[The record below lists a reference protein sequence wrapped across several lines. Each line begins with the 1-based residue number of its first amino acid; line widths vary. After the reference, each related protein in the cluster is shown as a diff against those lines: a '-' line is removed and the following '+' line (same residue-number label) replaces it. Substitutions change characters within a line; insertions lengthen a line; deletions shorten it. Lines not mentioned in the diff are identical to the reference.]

1 MKRQIFDSLPPT
13 TPPRGTK
20 KTIANYVQCEEESID
35 RPEVEGTTKQTLE
48 YKRQYS
54 QVYAIMN
61 LSNAIGLLLLGG
73 SASAFVPSGLNGARS
88 TAIVTKAVSGSKGTG
103 EGWID
108 PSAPVNSEESLRLT
122 LEKSLEGAQFQKRLS
137 LLGSTGS
144 IGTQT
149 LDIVDACPDNFVV
162 DALSAGGNAELMT
175 EQVLKYKPKIA
186 SMSTPEAATELKE
199 RLVAAGC
206 EEMPTVLHGDDGIL
220 AAATI
225 DSADTVVTGIVGAAG
240 LKPTIEAIKL
250 KKDIALANKET
261 LISGGPVINPL
272 VKEHGINML
281 PADSEHSAI
290 FQCLQGVP
298 EGGLRRVILTAS
310 GGAFRDFSKDE
321 LFKMCEEDPRTV
333 QAKAT
338 THPNWDMGAK
348 ITLDSATM
356 MNKGLEVIEAH
367 YLFGASYDD
376 IDVVIHPQ
384 SIVHSMVETQ
394 DTSCIAQLGW
404 ADMRLPLVYSVSWP
418 HRLKMPYKPLDL
430 AEVSKMTF
438 MAPDHDKYPCIR
450 LAYEAGRTGGT
461 MTAVLNAA
469 NEAANEMFR
478 EDIGLGFLDIPKLIE
493 SAMEEHKE
501 ELKTEDVGLDDILNF
516 DSWAREHVETKSAS
530 MKNKMFV

>member
-1 MKRQIFDSLPPT
+1 MKVTIAALLTLISCQSVAAFTVSGT
-13 TPPRGTK
+13 HGTK
-20 KTIANYVQCEEESID
+20 ITELNA
-35 RPEVEGTTKQTLE
+35 
-48 YKRQYS
+48 
-54 QVYAIMN
+54 AI
-61 LSNAIGLLLLGG
+61 
-73 SASAFVPSGLNGARS
+73 
-88 TAIVTKAVSGSKGTG
+88 SGSSGTG
-103 EGWID
+103 EGWLSN
-108 PSAPVNSEESLRLT
+108 PAAPVNSEASLRLT
-122 LEKSLEGAQFQKRLS
+122 LQESLKGSSFQKRLS
-137 LLGSTGS
+137 ILGSTGS

-149 LDIVDACPDNFVV
+149 LEIVDACPENFVV
-162 DALSAGGNAELMT
+162 DALSAGANVDLMA
-175 EQVLKYKPKIA
+175 EQVMKYNPKVA
-186 SMSTPEAATELKE
+186 SLTTPEAAAELKE
-199 RLVAAGC
+199 RLESMGC
-206 EEMPTVLHGDDGIL
+206 KNMPEIMYGDEGIL
-220 AAATI
+220 AVATT

-272 VKEHGINML
+272 VAEYGINML

-321 LFKMCEEDPRTV
+321 LFKMCQDDPRAV

-376 IDVVIHPQ
+376 IDIVIHPQ

-404 ADMRLPLVYSVSWP
+404 ADMRLPLVYSVAWP

-430 AEVSKMTF
+430 AELGSLTFSK
-438 MAPDHDKYPCIR
+438 PDVEKYPCIK
-450 LAYEAGRTGGT
+450 LAYDAGRAGGT

-493 SAMEEHKE
+493 GAMEDHKE
-501 ELKTEDVGLDDILNF
+501 DLKIDDVVLDDILSC
-516 DSWAREHVETKSAS
+516 DAWAREHVEAAAK
-530 MKNKMFV
+530 KLNEKILL

>member
-1 MKRQIFDSLPPT
+1 MRLTELSVSLIVGSAAAFAPT
-13 TPPRGTK
+13 TGISATR
-20 KTIANYVQCEEESID
+20 
-35 RPEVEGTTKQTLE
+35 TT
-48 YKRQYS
+48 
-54 QVYAIMN
+54 
-61 LSNAIGLLLLGG
+61 
-73 SASAFVPSGLNGARS
+73 SASTVRLQL
-88 TAIVTKAVSGSKGTG
+88 VSGSQGTG

-108 PSAPVNSEESLRLT
+108 PSAPVNSKASLEKT
-122 LEKSLEGAQFQKRLS
+122 LSKSLEGSNFLKRLS

-149 LDIVDACPDNFVV
+149 LEIVDACPDNFVV
-162 DALSAGGNAELMT
+162 DALSAGTNVELMT
-175 EQVLKYKPKIA
+175 QQVLKYSPKVA
-186 SMSTPEAATELKE
+186 SMSTPEAAKELKR
-199 RLVAAGC
+199 RLQDEGC
-206 EEMPTVLHGDDGIL
+206 KSMPLILSGQEGIV
-220 AAATI
+220 AAATV
-225 DSADTVVTGIVGAAG
+225 DTADTVVTGIVGAAG
-240 LKPTIEAIKL
+240 LEPTIEAIKM

-272 VKEHGINML
+272 VEKYGINML

-298 EGGLRRVILTAS
+298 PGGLRRVILTAS

-321 LFKMCEEDPRTV
+321 LFRLCEDNPRAV

-376 IDVVIHPQ
+376 IDIVIHPQ

-430 AEVSKMTF
+430 AELGSLTFSK
-438 MAPDHDKYPCIR
+438 PDHAKYPCIG
-450 LAYEAGRTGGT
+450 LAYAAGRQGGT

-478 EDIGLGFLDIPKLIE
+478 ADVGLGFLDIPKLIE
-493 SAMEEHKE
+493 GAMEAHKE
-501 ELKTEDVGLDDILNF
+501 EFKKDGVTLEDILHV
-516 DSWAREHVETKSAS
+516 DQWAREHVRQASEQLDKS
-530 MKNKMFV
+530 KVIVV

>member
-1 MKRQIFDSLPPT
+1 M
-13 TPPRGTK
+13 G
-20 KTIANYVQCEEESID
+20 
-35 RPEVEGTTKQTLE
+35 
-48 YKRQYS
+48 
-54 QVYAIMN
+54 
-61 LSNAIGLLLLGG
+61 
-73 SASAFVPSGLNGARS
+73 
-88 TAIVTKAVSGSKGTG
+88 AVSGSAGTG

-108 PSAPVNSEESLRLT
+108 PSAPVNSEASLKLT
-122 LEKSLEGAQFQKRLS
+122 LEKSLEGANFQKRLS

-162 DALSAGGNAELMT
+162 DALSAGTNVELMA
-175 EQVLKYKPKIA
+175 EQVLKYRPKIA
-186 SMSTPEAATELKE
+186 SLATPEAAAELE
-199 RLVAAGC
+199 DRLKAAGC
-206 EEMPTVLHGDDGIL
+206 ERMPEILHGDDGIM
-220 AAATI
+220 AASTV

-240 LKPTIEAIKL
+240 LKPTIEAIKR

-272 VKEHGINML
+272 VEEHGINML

-310 GGAFRDFSKDE
+310 GGAFRDYGKDE
-321 LFKMCEEDPRTV
+321 LFRMCEEDPRAV

-418 HRLKMPYKPLDL
+418 HRLRMPYKPLDL

-438 MAPDHDKYPCIR
+438 MKPDHEKYPCIR
-450 LAYEAGRTGGT
+450 LAYEAGRAGGT

-478 EDIGLGFLDIPKLIE
+478 DDVGLGFLDIPKLVE
-493 SAMEEHKE
+493 SAMEAHKDDH
-501 ELKTEDVGLDDILNF
+501 KTDGVTLDDILSC
-516 DSWAREHVETKSAS
+516 DAWARQHVVEKSAELAKKS
-530 MKNKMFV
+530 TLLV

>member
-1 MKRQIFDSLPPT
+1 MKLPSL
-13 TPPRGTK
+13 
-20 KTIANYVQCEEESID
+20 A
-35 RPEVEGTTKQTLE
+35 
-48 YKRQYS
+48 
-54 QVYAIMN
+54 
-61 LSNAIGLLLLGG
+61 LSGLLLARE
-73 SASAFVPSGLNGARS
+73 ASAFSPATSGRASTSLNVFS
-88 TAIVTKAVSGSKGTG
+88 PPGSAGTG

-108 PSAPVNSEESLRLT
+108 PSAPVNTPESLKKT
-122 LEKSLEGAQFQKRLS
+122 LSKSLEGASFKKRLS
-137 LLGSTGS
+137 ILGSTGS

-162 DALSAGGNAELMT
+162 DALSAGNNAELMAD
-175 EQVLKYKPKIA
+175 QVMKYKPKVA
-186 SMSTPEAATELKE
+186 SLATVKAAEKLKEILKDRGCADMPEIVHGSDGINEAAT
-199 RLVAAGC
+199 VS
-206 EEMPTVLHGDDGIL
+206 T
-220 AAATI
+220 
-225 DSADTVVTGIVGAAG
+225 ADTVVTGIVGAAG
-240 LKPTIEAIKL
+240 LLPTIEAIKL
-250 KKDIALANKET
+250 GKDIALANKET

-272 VKEHGINML
+272 VEKHGINML

-298 EGGLRRVILTAS
+298 PGGLRRVILTAS

-321 LFKMCEEDPRTV
+321 LFRMCEEDPRAV
-333 QAKAT
+333 QKKAT

-376 IDVVIHPQ
+376 IDIVIHPQ

-404 ADMRLPLVYSVSWP
+404 ADMRLPIVYSVSWP

-430 AEVSKMTF
+430 AELGSLTF
-438 MAPDHDKYPCIR
+438 KAPDREKYPCIQ
-450 LAYEAGRTGGT
+450 LAYDAGKKGGT

-478 EDIGLGFLDIPKLIE
+478 EDVGLGFLDIPKLIE
-493 SAMEEHKE
+493 GAMEAHKE
-501 ELKTEDVGLDDILNF
+501 DFKDKDVTLDDILNC
-516 DSWAREHVETKSAS
+516 DAWAREYVHENTKNVVNAPL
-530 MKNKMFV
+530 VIT

>member
-1 MKRQIFDSLPPT
+1 MISSRFVVALFVSVT
-13 TPPRGTK
+13 
-20 KTIANYVQCEEESID
+20 
-35 RPEVEGTTKQTLE
+35 
-48 YKRQYS
+48 
-54 QVYAIMN
+54 
-61 LSNAIGLLLLGG
+61 
-73 SASAFVPSGLNGARS
+73 SAFTPTKPVP
-88 TAIVTKAVSGSKGTG
+88 VSSSSLFVFPGSKGTG

-108 PSAPVNSEESLRLT
+108 ASAPVNTEDSLKKTLSKT
-122 LEKSLEGAQFQKRLS
+122 LEGSDFKKRLS

-149 LDIVDACPDNFVV
+149 LQIVDACPNNFEI
-162 DALSAGGNAELMT
+162 DALSAGNNAKLMC
-175 EQVLKYKPKIA
+175 EQVLKYKPKVA
-186 SMSTPEAATELKE
+186 SLATPQAAAELKQ
-199 RLVAAGC
+199 LLLAAGC
-206 EEMPTVLHGDDGIL
+206 DDMPEILHGDDGIL
-220 AAATI
+220 AAATVR
-225 DSADTVVTGIVGAAG
+225 SADTVVTGIVGAAG

-250 KKDIALANKET
+250 GKDIALANKET

-272 VKEHGINML
+272 VAEYGVNML

-298 EGGLRRVILTAS
+298 PGGLRRIILTAS
-310 GGAFRDFSKDE
+310 GGAFRDLTKEE
-321 LFKMCEEDPRTV
+321 LLRMCQEEPRLI

-384 SIVHSMVETQ
+384 SIIHSMVETQ

-404 ADMRLPLVYSVSWP
+404 ADMRLPLVYSISWP
-418 HRLKMPYKPLDL
+418 HRLRMPYEPLDL
-430 AEVSKMTF
+430 AKLATLTF
-438 MAPDHDKYPCIR
+438 KAPDTEKYPCIR
-450 LAYEAGRTGGT
+450 LAYEAGRAGGT

-478 EDIGLGFLDIPKLIE
+478 ADVGLGFLDIPKLIE
-493 SAMEEHKE
+493 AAMEAHKND
-501 ELKTEDVGLDDILNF
+501 LKTKEITLDDILSC
-516 DSWAREHVETKSAS
+516 DSWARQFVAQQSQTIRSKHVL
-530 MKNKMFV
+530 FV

>member
-1 MKRQIFDSLPPT
+1 MKFSL
-13 TPPRGTK
+13 
-20 KTIANYVQCEEESID
+20 S
-35 RPEVEGTTKQTLE
+35 
-48 YKRQYS
+48 
-54 QVYAIMN
+54 
-61 LSNAIGLLLLGG
+61 LSLLL
-73 SASAFVPSGLNGARS
+73 ASSTNAFVPQQKKNVGVTTLNAGKM
-88 TAIVTKAVSGSKGTG
+88 ISGSKGTG

-108 PSAPVNSEESLRLT
+108 PSAPVNSEASLKKT
-122 LEKSLEGAQFQKRLS
+122 LEKSLEGANFQKRLS

-149 LDIVDACPDNFVV
+149 LEIVDACPDNFVV
-162 DALSAGGNAELMT
+162 DALSAGTNAKLMS
-175 EQVLKYKPKIA
+175 EQVLKYKPKVA
-186 SMSTPEAATELKE
+186 SLATAEAADELKTLLKDSGMSTDDMPEI
-199 RLVAAGC
+199 VF
-206 EEMPTVLHGDDGIL
+206 GDDGTV
-220 AAATI
+220 AAATV

-240 LKPTIEAIKL
+240 LLPTIEAIKL

-272 VKEHGINML
+272 VEEYGINML
-281 PADSEHSAI
+281 PADSEHSAL

-298 EGGLRRVILTAS
+298 EGGLRRLILTAS

-321 LFKMCEEDPRTV
+321 LFNMCQNDPRAV

-376 IDVVIHPQ
+376 IDIVIHPQ

-430 AEVSKMTF
+430 AEIGSLTF
-438 MAPDHDKYPCIR
+438 TKPDTEKYPCIQ
-450 LAYEAGRTGGT
+450 LAYEAGKAGGT

-493 SAMEEHKE
+493 GAMEAHKDD
-501 ELKTEDVGLDDILNF
+501 LKIKDVTLDDILNC
-516 DSWAREHVETKSAS
+516 DTWAREHVVKASAK
-530 MKNKMFV
+530 MKEANKQLIV

>member
-1 MKRQIFDSLPPT
+1 MKLSIALPLLIA
-13 TPPRGTK
+13 GT
-20 KTIANYVQCEEESID
+20 
-35 RPEVEGTTKQTLE
+35 
-48 YKRQYS
+48 
-54 QVYAIMN
+54 
-61 LSNAIGLLLLGG
+61 
-73 SASAFVPSGLNGARS
+73 ASAFAPSQNGARA
-88 TAIVTKAVSGSKGTG
+88 TKIVTNLVSGSKGTG

-108 PSAPVNSEESLRLT
+108 PSAPVNSKQALRLT
-122 LEKSLEGAQFQKRLS
+122 LQKSLEGSSFKKRLS

-149 LDIVDACPDNFVV
+149 LEIVDACPDNFVV
-162 DALSAGGNAELMT
+162 DALSAGNNAKLMA

-186 SMSTPEAATELKE
+186 SMSSPEAAVELKE
-199 RLVAAGC
+199 RLIAAGC
-206 EEMPTVLHGDDGIL
+206 DQMPEILCGDDGIL

-272 VKEHGINML
+272 VEKYGINML

-298 EGGLRRVILTAS
+298 AGGLRRIILTAS
-310 GGAFRDFSKDE
+310 GGAFRDLTKDE
-321 LFKMCEEDPRTV
+321 LFKMCEEDPRAV

-356 MNKGLEVIEAH
+356 MNKGLEVSHELPVRQSILFLHTKAYIFLLHPQVIEAH

-384 SIVHSMVETQ
+384 SIVHSMIETQ

-418 HRLKMPYKPLDL
+418 HRLKMPYRPLDL
-430 AEVSKMTF
+430 AEISQLTFSK
-438 MAPDHDKYPCIR
+438 PDYAKYPCIE
-450 LAYEAGRTGGT
+450 LAYQAGRAGGT

-478 EDIGLGFLDIPKLIE
+478 EDVGLGFLDIPKLIE
-493 SAMEEHKE
+493 SAMEAHKE
-501 ELKTEDVGLDDILNF
+501 DLKTKDVTLDDILNC
-516 DSWAREHVETKSAS
+516 DAWARQHVLSQSENMRT
-530 MKNKMFV
+530 KMFV

>member
-1 MKRQIFDSLPPT
+1 MKISLSALTGLICLSVSSTNAFTVSTPPT
-13 TPPRGTK
+13 TTS
-20 KTIANYVQCEEESID
+20 TS
-35 RPEVEGTTKQTLE
+35 TSL
-48 YKRQYS
+48 
-54 QVYAIMN
+54 
-61 LSNAIGLLLLGG
+61 NA
-73 SASAFVPSGLNGARS
+73 
-88 TAIVTKAVSGSKGTG
+88 KAVSGSKGTG
-103 EGWID
+103 EGWLSR
-108 PSAPVNSEESLRLT
+108 PSAPVNSEESLKLT
-122 LEKSLEGAQFQKRLS
+122 LSKSLEGSANFQKRLS

-149 LDIVDACPDNFVV
+149 LEIVDACPENFEI
-162 DALSAGGNAELMT
+162 DALSAGTNAELMA
-175 EQVLKYKPKIA
+175 EQVMKYSPKVA
-186 SMSTPEAATELKE
+186 SLSTPEAAQELKE
-199 RLVAAGC
+199 RLEALKC
-206 EEMPTVLHGDDGIL
+206 TKMPEILHGEEGIL

-225 DSADTVVTGIVGAAG
+225 DTADTVVTGIVGAAG
-240 LKPTIEAIKL
+240 LQPTIEAIKL

-272 VKEHGINML
+272 VEEYGVNLL

-321 LFKMCEEDPRTV
+321 LFKMCEDDPRAV

-376 IDVVIHPQ
+376 IDIVVHPQ

-430 AEVSKMTF
+430 AELATLTF
-438 MAPDHDKYPCIR
+438 QKPDVEKYPCIG
-450 LAYEAGRTGGT
+450 LAYEAGRAGGT

-478 EDIGLGFLDIPKLIE
+478 EDVGLGFLDIPKLIE
-493 SAMEEHKE
+493 GAMEAHKE
-501 ELKTEDVGLDDILNF
+501 DFKLDDVQLEDILSC
-516 DSWAREHVETKSAS
+516 DEWAREYVAVESK
-530 MKNKMFV
+530 KLNKAQFLV